1 MMGVE
6 DDKFFPIGGG
16 VGIMSHLQG
25 LSMDQVGTSVNL
37 SWEHLAQKEPW
48 CTSDE
53 GHWVGGVL
61 TEVNTAAIIS

>member
-1 MMGVE
+1 MMRVE

-37 SWEHLAQKEPW
+37 SWEHLAQKEP
-48 CTSDE
+48 
-53 GHWVGGVL
+53 
-61 TEVNTAAIIS
+61 